1 MRWPTRCVPRRLNTV
16 QVRNKR
22 QLIGVGVVTFLI
34 LLMRGLG
41 YEISY
46 PETVNSQVP
55 EELRD

>member
-1 MRWPTRCVPRRLNTV
+1 MRWPIRCVPRRLNTV

-46 PETVNSQVP
+46 PETVNSQVL